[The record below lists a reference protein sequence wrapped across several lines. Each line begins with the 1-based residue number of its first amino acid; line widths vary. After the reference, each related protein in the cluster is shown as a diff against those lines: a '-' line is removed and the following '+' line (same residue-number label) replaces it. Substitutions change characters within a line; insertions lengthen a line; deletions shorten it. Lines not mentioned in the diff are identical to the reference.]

1 MPLMLRRFS
10 AVWEIRYRE
19 DVDAVIIGGGVVG
32 LATAW
37 RLAQQARAV
46 AVWDA
51 ARVGTEASWAG
62 AGMLAPGGE
71 MENRT
76 WWGDLAIHSLGQ
88 YSEFVRELEDE
99 SGIRIDYRRCG
110 ALELAATE
118 EEWGL
123 LQARAARQS
132 AWGIRSENAGGQK
145 LFYPDDAA
153 VDPRDLLRALRAA
166 CEKRG
171 VTFREEKP
179 VHQIVAQ
186 AGLVTRPERAA
197 IAVLAAGAW
206 SSEIQIRVDGVAIA
220 LERSFPIRG
229 HLIAF
234 AAGTGTPGPIVRQG
248 HTYILDRSSGITI
261 AGSTTEQ
268 VGYLREPN
276 PVQFADIEARAR
288 KLMPGLESR
297 LRCDAWIGFRP
308 GTESGEPQL
317 GRLTDSPVYLAYG
330 HYRNGIL
337 MAPATA
343 DLLARAITANSQTGS
358 ISNSA
363 HRESDLEPAGTG
375 AAGVPASAP
384 VLSLRRKSTAAE
396 SPETPDR

>member
-1 MPLMLRRFS
+1 MLFMLRRFS

-19 DVDAVIIGGGVVG
+19 DVDAVIIGGGVIG

-37 RLAQQARAV
+37 RLAQQAWDV

-71 MENRT
+71 MERRT
-76 WWGDLAIHSLGQ
+76 WWGDLAIRSLGQ
-88 YSEFVRELEDE
+88 YPDFVRELEDE
-99 SGIRIDYRRCG
+99 SEIRIDYRRCG

-118 EEWGL
+118 EEWSL

-132 AWGIRSENAGGQK
+132 AWGIRSENAGGHK
-145 LFYPDDAA
+145 LFYPDEAA

-171 VTFREEKP
+171 VSFREEQP
-179 VHQIVAQ
+179 VHEIVVQ
-186 AGLVTRPERAA
+186 AGSVTHPEHAA

-206 SSEIQIRVDGVAIA
+206 SSEIQIRVDGAA
-220 LERSFPIRG
+220 MPLERSFPIRG

-234 AAGTGTPGPIVRQG
+234 AAGTESPGPILRHG
-248 HTYILDRSSGITI
+248 HTYILERSSGVAI

-268 VGYLREPN
+268 VGYVREPD
-276 PVQFADIEARAR
+276 PVQFADIEVRAR
-288 KLMPGLESR
+288 KIMPGLATR
-297 LRCDAWIGFRP
+297 LRSDAWIGFRP

-317 GRLTDSPVYLAYG
+317 GRLANSPVYLAYG

-358 ISNSA
+358 ISNFV
-363 HRESDLEPAGTG
+363 HRESDLEHADTG
-375 AAGVPASAP
+375 VAGVPASAP
-384 VLSLRRKSTAAE
+384 VQSLRQKSTAAE
-396 SPETPDR
+396 SRETPDR